1 MSSSLPV
8 ETWSAIV
15 DRLSFNQQRNLLF
28 VNRLL
33 HDIAL
38 RSLFSVVKIYFMR
51 GHPGLYMLNTVS
63 ERYLED
69 TSSVLMQRSWELL
82 HCITTQPGFAKIV
95 RTLCVHA
102 FAGLSPIFEQSA
114 YVF

>member
-1 MSSSLPV
+1 MSSVLPV

-15 DRLSFNQQRNLLF
+15 DCLSVNQQRNLLL

-33 HDIAL
+33 HDVAL
-38 RSLFSVVKIYFMR
+38 RTLFSVVKIFFMR
-51 GHPGLYMLNTVS
+51 GDPGLYMLNTTS

-69 TSSVLMQRSWELL
+69 TSLALMHRSWELL
-82 HCITTQPGFAKIV
+82 HCIITQPNFAKVV

-102 FAGLSPIFEQSA
+102 FAD
-114 YVF
+114 Y